1 MNLELTR
8 KTAII
13 TGGSKGAGRSIV
25 VALAEEV
32 VNVAIRASWVPGT
45 CLSMDGGQHKGN
57 V

>member
-32 VNVAIRASWVPGT
+32 VNVAIRAS
-45 CLSMDGGQHKGN
+45 
-57 V
+57 